1 MTTYIIRR
9 LIMAIIVLLLVTT
22 IVFFAMRLLP
32 GDPIRMLVA
41 QSQEV
46 NFTEEQVELLRQ
58 QHGLDRSLIIQYF
71 DWLADVARGDLGRS
85 VFTNAPVVDQIKQR
99 VPVTF
104 HLGILA
110 FIISIILGVPAGI
123 ISAVRRGTWVDTAVT
138 TLANLG
144 ITVPQFWLGV
154 ILMLVFGLWAGWLP
168 IFGYTSPF
176 DDFWMSTKQLIMP
189 VICLA
194 IFPIAGNARQTRS
207 AMLEVMHQD
216 YIRTA
221 WAKGLRERAI
231 IVKHAMKNGLIP
243 VVTLLGAGIS
253 QILGGSVFVE
263 TVFAVPGMGRLA
275 VTSVTS
281 QDYPYVQAIVLIIA
295 TVTLLSNLAVDL
307 FYGWLDPRI
316 RYD

>member
-71 DWLADVARGDLGRS
+71 DWLGDILHGDLGRS
-85 VFTNAPVVDQIKQR
+85 VFTNAPVVDQITQR
-99 VPVTF
+99 LPVTF

-110 FIISIILGVPAGI
+110 FIISIIIGVPAGI
-123 ISAVRRGTWVDTAVT
+123 ISAVRRGKWTDTSVT

-154 ILMLVFGLWAGWLP
+154 IMMLVFGLWLRWLP

-176 DDFWMSTKQLIMP
+176 EDFWMSTRQLIMP

-194 IFPIAGNARQTRS
+194 IFPIAGNARQARS
-207 AMLEVMHQD
+207 SMLEVMHQD

-221 WAKGLRERAI
+221 WAKGLRERAV

-263 TVFAVPGMGRLA
+263 TVFAVPGMGRLI

-281 QDYPYVQAIVLIIA
+281 QDYPYVQAIILILA

-307 FYGWLDPRI
+307 LYGWLDPRI